1 MRRDARTFG
10 TLFLSTFKLSAFTFG
25 GGYVIIP
32 LMRKQFVDRL
42 GWLEEQEMLDLTA
55 IAQSSPGPI
64 AVNAAILLGYRVA
77 GVPGAMVTMLG
88 TVIPPLVILSVI
100 SLFYDAFR
108 SNLIVS
114 RVMKGMQAGVA
125 AVIFDVVLTMAGQII
140 GRKRAIPIVTLAGA
154 FIASWFF
161 DVHILL
167 ILLACALIGLAQ
179 WRSDTKKGAAHDL
192 LAAVVELFPDRP
204 VQHRRGLCRHAADS
218 ASGGRGASVADA
230 DGVYRHRHPFANDA
244 RPHCHQLRHVCG
256 HAHSRVSAA
265 PLIATAGCVLPSCVI
280 ALILAWVYYRYRSLS
295 VIQGVLGGVRPAVV
309 AMIASA
315 GLSILLLGALRQRSH
330 QPSLVGPESAG
341 HLRAGAGGASH
352 LQTRSHLG
360 NGRGRR
366 AGRHPV
372 LAIGSQ
378 RNIRSSSSYF
388 SWVMSA
394 SCLVFSRRTT

>member
-1 MRRDARTFG
+1 MGRVLYCVFKWKKGGLSMRRDARTFG

-140 GRKRAIPIVTLAGA
+140 GHKRAIPIVTLAGA

-179 WRSDTKKGAAHDL
+179 WRSDTKKGAA
-192 LAAVVELFPDRP
+192 A
-204 VQHRRGLCRHAADS
+204 
-218 ASGGRGASVADA
+218 
-230 DGVYRHRHPFANDA
+230 
-244 RPHCHQLRHVCG
+244 
-256 HAHSRVSAA
+256 
-265 PLIATAGCVLPSCVI
+265 
-280 ALILAWVYYRYRSLS
+280 
-295 VIQGVLGGVRPAVV
+295 
-309 AMIASA
+309 
-315 GLSILLLGALRQRSH
+315 
-330 QPSLVGPESAG
+330 
-341 HLRAGAGGASH
+341 
-352 LQTRSHLG
+352 
-360 NGRGRR
+360 
-366 AGRHPV
+366 
-372 LAIGSQ
+372 
-378 RNIRSSSSYF
+378 
-388 SWVMSA
+388 
-394 SCLVFSRRTT
+394 

>member
-88 TVIPPLVILSVI
+88 TVIPPLVVLSVI

-140 GRKRAIPIVTLAGA
+140 GRKRAIPIVTLSGA

-179 WRSDTKKGAAHDL
+179 WRSDTKKGAA
-192 LAAVVELFPDRP
+192 A
-204 VQHRRGLCRHAADS
+204 
-218 ASGGRGASVADA
+218 
-230 DGVYRHRHPFANDA
+230 
-244 RPHCHQLRHVCG
+244 
-256 HAHSRVSAA
+256 
-265 PLIATAGCVLPSCVI
+265 
-280 ALILAWVYYRYRSLS
+280 
-295 VIQGVLGGVRPAVV
+295 
-309 AMIASA
+309 
-315 GLSILLLGALRQRSH
+315 
-330 QPSLVGPESAG
+330 
-341 HLRAGAGGASH
+341 
-352 LQTRSHLG
+352 
-360 NGRGRR
+360 
-366 AGRHPV
+366 
-372 LAIGSQ
+372 
-378 RNIRSSSSYF
+378 
-388 SWVMSA
+388 
-394 SCLVFSRRTT
+394 